1 MKRVLVLAAA
11 SALMAGCALDP
22 KTAADTG
29 EEKEYRTGSNIP
41 AGLPEFVMRPA
52 LAFEKMLMQ
61 AGVAIPTG
69 RLMLGLLIAPLVI
82 FVTLVALQS
91 IDEFPKTC

>member
-1 MKRVLVLAAA
+1 MKRVLVLATA

-41 AGLPEFVMRPA
+41 AR
-52 LAFEKMLMQ
+52 Q
-61 AGVAIPTG
+61 RAGVHSVNPEDVERQRAQAAGNIGKKPG
-69 RLMLGLLIAPLVI
+69 M
-82 FVTLVALQS
+82 S
-91 IDEFPKTC
+91 N